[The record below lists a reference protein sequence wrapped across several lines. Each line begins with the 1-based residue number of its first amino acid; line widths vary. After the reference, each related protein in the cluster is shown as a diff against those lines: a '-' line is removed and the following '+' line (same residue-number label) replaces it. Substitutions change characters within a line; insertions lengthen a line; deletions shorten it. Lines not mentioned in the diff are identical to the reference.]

1 MRLARALML
10 IGLTRAALNGGT
22 RPFAAPLR
30 RSARRLS
37 TLAQTAVSPAPY
49 GEDALAE
56 YAPARPGD
64 SRRLSAENGLP
75 SNGPNGVAPPAIA
88 PGLLAEL
95 DAPPVAPPPPS
106 PPPSVAEIESF
117 LCSGAVRGIGPKR
130 AALLVRKFG
139 ERTLDVLRSGTE
151 LLEVP
156 GIGPKTLDGIR
167 EALAQHDASAMR
179 GEVRTPP

>member
-10 IGLTRAALNGGT
+10 IGLARAALNGGT

-49 GEDALAE
+49 SEDALAG

-75 SNGPNGVAPPAIA
+75 SNGPNGIAPPALDA
-88 PGLLAEL
+88 GLLAEL
-95 DAPPVAPPPPS
+95 HGYPRECCTHDV
-106 PPPSVAEIESF
+106 
-117 LCSGAVRGIGPKR
+117 
-130 AALLVRKFG
+130 ALLLIARQFPA
-139 ERTLDVLRSGTE
+139 EWHRDAFPSFDREQALEPSRTDQNS
-151 LLEVP
+151 
-156 GIGPKTLDGIR
+156 
-167 EALAQHDASAMR
+167 
-179 GEVRTPP
+179 